1 MKRLLVILF
10 ILFFVPNS
18 CLAFQWF
25 EDNDIKAVKHVL
37 NSQVKYA
44 NKMNFDKFIKTF
56 DSNYINSDGFNLDVY
71 SSLIKDAW
79 KTFDNMKYF
88 IDIKNIEIKDDCA
101 RVEVLETSFA
111 EINSSKAYKG
121 ELKSQAIT
129 VYQLKKINGMWKV
142 VSDSVLDETTTMLYG
157 LAKDLEIE
165 LVVPNNIKPNE
176 EYCASLSFNPPKN
189 VLAIAS
195 IASDI
200 IEYPQKPTE
209 EVFRAMPEDNILERL
224 FTSNSKNANEYIV
237 ASIGLTETSV
247 CNLDIRFSLVG
258 FGYKIKRVNI
268 VHDNGVSDVKNE

>member
-18 CLAFQWF
+18 CLAFQWL

-56 DSNYINSDGFNLDVY
+56 DSNYVNSDGFNLDVY

-209 EVFRAMPEDNILERL
+209 EVFRAMPDDNILERL